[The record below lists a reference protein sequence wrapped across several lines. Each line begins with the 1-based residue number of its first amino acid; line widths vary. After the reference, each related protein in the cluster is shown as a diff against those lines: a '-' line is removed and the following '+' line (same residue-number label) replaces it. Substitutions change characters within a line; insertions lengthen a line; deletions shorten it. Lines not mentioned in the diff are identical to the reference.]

1 MERPTQTQNP
11 QMHGRLTDK
20 MNFQSLYLI
29 INLLINKPRRNFRNH
44 TQHGEAGSSDE
55 YRKGKPRIA
64 TTVTEGTLG
73 RRGVPQSIP

>member
-1 MERPTQTQNP
+1 M
-11 QMHGRLTDK
+11 
-20 MNFQSLYLI
+20 
-29 INLLINKPRRNFRNH
+29 NLLINKPRRNFRNH